1 MRNEVQMR
9 MSETALGSSITARE
23 GRRGGLSAARFIAV
37 VLVSAVLPLQTVVGE
52 LPNPKP
58 AGGSR
63 GGSKNSGISV
73 PNMQPIQNGPTGQN
87 NDNAALDNLTKLN
100 QEAGERNKRGYG
112 TTVVPAPRGLDK
124 VSGNP
129 AVNPDGTVNQANL
142 KELNDFMRA
151 LSDGKQLTFNDP
163 MKEPSDGKISYS
175 GQNTLMMYAQS
186 MDTGAARPF
195 TWKDRWGEPVKWSV
209 QRRKGTGERYVT
221 DESGREVYPMTGTD
235 ASGNSWD
242 GAKDFQYQDGNI
254 NALSEQLNI
263 LDEAVANL
271 AKNPQDPKMIAA
283 AKEAWAAFQAF
294 VVENY
299 NMNLEKNKKDYG
311 NSRGGKPIRF
321 GKFRE
326 DPAK

>member
-1 MRNEVQMR
+1 MRNEVKMR

-23 GRRGGLSAARFIAV
+23 GRRGALSAARFIAV
-37 VLVSAVLPLQTVVGE
+37 VLVSALLPLQTVVGE

-63 GGSKNSGISV
+63 EGSDNGLKYQAHMQSIHRG
-73 PNMQPIQNGPTGQN
+73 PNGQN
-87 NDNAALDNLTKLN
+87 NDNAALDDLTKLN

-112 TTVVPAPRGLDK
+112 TTVVPAPPGLDK

-151 LSDGKQLTFNDP
+151 LSDGKELTFTDP
-163 MKEPSDGKISYS
+163 MKGTYGKIQYS
-175 GQNTLMMYAQS
+175 GQNTLMMYAYS
-186 MDTGAARPF
+186 MDTGAPRPF
-195 TWKDRWGEPVKWSV
+195 TWKNRWGEPVKWSV

-263 LDEAVANL
+263 LDQAVANL
-271 AKNPQDPKMIAA
+271 AENPQDPKMIAA

-321 GKFRE
+321 GKSRE